1 MTMHPSKVKCWIC
14 RKELPIEE
22 VKYHTAINEE
32 RPVKVFCGAEC
43 SLKYYEEKKREIIFL
58 IFFIQLK
65 KRAGAN

>member
-43 SLKYYEEKKREIIFL
+43 SLKYYEEKNN
-58 IFFIQLK
+58 
-65 KRAGAN
+65 AS